1 MKQFDIIYSYDIKYK
16 YNMMHLV
23 IILTDVSTYFWASA
37 SGASIVAL
45 YSLIDPSELKK
56 APTISVPLDPPPKW
70 VYA

>member
-37 SGASIVAL
+37 SGADAHMS
-45 YSLIDPSELKK
+45 
-56 APTISVPLDPPPKW
+56 
-70 VYA
+70 